1 MQKEHSFLQNPTE
14 SNWCNFKHDF
24 TKSVDKLRHVVLKS
38 NKDLTE
44 HDNLPED
51 PTKQSKLGNR
61 SNHKYLLR
69 PTRKKKK
76 LNVGG
81 LELIGMDIF
90 RSEN

>member
-1 MQKEHSFLQNPTE
+1 MTIYPKIRQNNL
-14 SNWCNFKHDF
+14 NWKTRN
-24 TKSVDKLRHVVLKS
+24 
-38 NKDLTE
+38 
-44 HDNLPED
+44 
-51 PTKQSKLGNR
+51 
-61 SNHKYLLR
+61 NHKYLLR